1 MLLSSLLSN
10 MSIPPS
16 TTCVTDCS
24 ILNLTTCQLVSK
36 RRMVVDQDII
46 YSKIW
51 SQDGCY
57 NSTLFQATEGYK
69 VYEKVTKLT
78 VFTLT
83 PIRPAKS

>member
-1 MLLSSLLSN
+1 
-10 MSIPPS
+10 
-16 TTCVTDCS
+16 
-24 ILNLTTCQLVSK
+24 
-36 RRMVVDQDII
+36 MVEQDII

-78 VFTLT
+78 VFTLRLIVST
-83 PIRPAKS
+83 WHTFRDNFGDFENQTFYLFNKF